1 LANLKINKDTNPF
14 FKISDIKQLNLD
26 NFNYI
31 LMRKDPPVDNNYIY
45 MTYILDLIDKK
56 NTKVINS
63 GFTLRNQNEKL
74 ITLNFPKLYS

>member
-1 LANLKINKDTNPF
+1 
-14 FKISDIKQLNLD
+14 
-26 NFNYI
+26 
-31 LMRKDPPVDNNYIY
+31 

-74 ITLNFPKLYS
+74 ITLNFPNYIPESILTRKKKTLKNSKKFIKKLF